1 MCQSFPLIQQ
11 LNPSMTRG
19 RYLDLIREMVKPGN
33 YFQVGCFLSG
43 KLVGLTGI
51 WIGTQLWCGKF
62 IEVDNF
68 IVDEAHRRLGIGSK
82 LMNWVDENAK
92 IEGCEMIRLDTYVT
106 LEKAHRFYFFH
117 GFRIEGF
124 HMTKESE
131 SLLSNPALRTT
142 NSRERLDKEIKRRTR
157 GSVFW
162 QCSLTRQRAWLS
174 PPRLAD
180 TTHGQDG
187 GDNL

>member
-1 MCQSFPLIQQ
+1 MEPESESLEIRVLKDYDSMCQSFPLIQQ

-19 RYLDLIREMVKPGN
+19 RYLDLIREMVKLGN

-106 LEKAHRFYFFH
+106 LEKTHRFYFSH

-124 HMTKESE
+124 HMTK
-131 SLLSNPALRTT
+131 R
-142 NSRERLDKEIKRRTR
+142 
-157 GSVFW
+157 V
-162 QCSLTRQRAWLS
+162 
-174 PPRLAD
+174 
-180 TTHGQDG
+180 
-187 GDNL
+187 